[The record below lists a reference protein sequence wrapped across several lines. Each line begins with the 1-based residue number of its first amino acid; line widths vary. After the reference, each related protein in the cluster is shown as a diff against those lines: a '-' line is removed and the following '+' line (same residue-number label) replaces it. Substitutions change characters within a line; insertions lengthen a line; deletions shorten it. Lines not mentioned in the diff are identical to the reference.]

1 MKKKYFF
8 FDIDGTLTVNL
19 PEKHISYVPD
29 STKETLKQL
38 KAAGHFVSI
47 ATGRAHWMAEEIM
60 SLVDI
65 DNLVTNGGNGIVL
78 GGRLVELLPLDHE
91 KAIHICETFY
101 NDGRGVGV
109 MLFDDNRLFCK
120 DRRFPDEHPGFNG
133 FLNYIVDEQLDFR
146 KEKNIY
152 KILVSL
158 NKEDES
164 LYPCLKTLPY
174 MRYHPGNIMFEPDDK
189 FSGIRRVMDVLKAPI
204 EDVVV
209 FGDGRNDID
218 MFSKAPFC
226 IAMGNSVEELKVM
239 ADFVTKNVEEDGIAY
254 ACRHFNWI

>member
-1 MKKKYFF
+1 M
-8 FDIDGTLTVNL
+8 
-19 PEKHISYVPD
+19 
-29 STKETLKQL
+29 
-38 KAAGHFVSI
+38 
-47 ATGRAHWMAEEIM
+47 
-60 SLVDI
+60 
-65 DNLVTNGGNGIVL
+65 
-78 GGRLVELLPLDHE
+78 ELLPLDHE

-164 LYPCLKTLPY
+164 LYPCLKTPL
-174 MRYHPGNIMFEPDDK
+174 
-189 FSGIRRVMDVLKAPI
+189 FSYLIRQSIIILFI
-204 EDVVV
+204 
-209 FGDGRNDID
+209 
-218 MFSKAPFC
+218 
-226 IAMGNSVEELKVM
+226 
-239 ADFVTKNVEEDGIAY
+239 
-254 ACRHFNWI
+254 